1 MIKIKFIPKY
11 FPVILLPLYWIWFLL
26 YYIFGSIIYLIMT
39 IFSPFKT
46 KENIIDF
53 YMKKQSKLERNLTLD
68 EEIKEEVDEE
78 ASSSEVEDEPDIRF

>member
-39 IFSPFKT
+39 VFSPFKT

-68 EEIKEEVDEE
+68 EK
-78 ASSSEVEDEPDIRF
+78 VEDEEESSNMEEENELDIRY

>member
-39 IFSPFKT
+39 VFSPFKT

-68 EEIKEEVDEE
+68 EKEEDEE
-78 ASSSEVEDEPDIRF
+78 ESINKEEEDEPDIRY